1 MVDKLTTLLKLYSM
15 KSIGYQNFE
24 ELELWKKV
32 RLMKIELFDLVK
44 QFPSEEK
51 FRLIDQIIRSSRSVN
66 TQIAEGHGRRT
77 FPDRIRFCV
86 IARGS
91 LSETLNHLIDAFD
104 CKYINEQQLQYFR
117 SKITEVEKL
126 LNGYISWLEKQIS
139 GQ

>member
-1 MVDKLTTLLKLYSM
+1 M

-117 SKITEVEKL
+117 SKIKEIEKL

>member
-1 MVDKLTTLLKLYSM
+1 M